1 MWQEEFKGRD
11 ISRHLENRLWQKD
24 CFGAL
29 GILKLKFTG
38 KIEEANNRDFQ
49 NEERDYHMRNKNL
62 KVLIGMVFITSALSG
77 LAGCSSMSFKSIQ
90 TEEKTIA
97 SDVVVTTAQYDTEG
111 QNQEAE
117 RSFDAEGQKVGTE
130 SEATGVDRVSLD
142 EVEIVN
148 AAALGNPKEVLD
160 NMPITSDVEVKK
172 AGEDEL
178 QIEFELENVGLC
190 TFAANHGKEFVLPDE
205 VFVDATKIEWT
216 ASTADGELIF
226 PYMRVNETGDMFM
239 IDWTYDE
246 YFFAIYGKSPQET
259 SDRDMAGKIA
269 LAIIYNLGGA
279 E

>member
-1 MWQEEFKGRD
+1 M
-11 ISRHLENRLWQKD
+11 H
-24 CFGAL
+24 
-29 GILKLKFTG
+29 
-38 KIEEANNRDFQ
+38 
-49 NEERDYHMRNKNL
+49 NKSF
-62 KVLIGMVFITSALSG
+62 KVLSCIVFATGVLSG
-77 LAGCSSMSFKSIQ
+77 LAGCGSMQSQSIQ
-90 TEEKTIA
+90 TEEKAIE
-97 SDVVVTTAQYDTEG
+97 SDVNVTTAQNDTEG

-117 RSFDAEGQKVGTE
+117 RSLDAEGQKLEGVG
-130 SEATGVDRVSLD
+130 ADRVGLG

-148 AAALGNPKEVLD
+148 AVGFSNPKEVLD
-160 NMPITSDVEVKK
+160 HMPITSEVEVKK

-205 VFVDATKIEWT
+205 VFLDATKIEWT
-216 ASTADGELIF
+216 ASTADGEFIF

-246 YFFAIYGKSPQET
+246 YYFAIYGKSSQET

>member
-1 MWQEEFKGRD
+1 M
-11 ISRHLENRLWQKD
+11 
-24 CFGAL
+24 C
-29 GILKLKFTG
+29 
-38 KIEEANNRDFQ
+38 
-49 NEERDYHMRNKNL
+49 NKNL
-62 KVLIGMVFITSALSG
+62 KVLSCLVFVTSALSG
-77 LAGCSSMSFKSIQ
+77 LGWCSSMPSQSIQ

-97 SDVVVTTAQYDTEG
+97 SDVNATTAQYDTEG
-111 QNQEAE
+111 QNQEEE
-117 RSFDAEGQKVGTE
+117 RSFEAEGQKGVTE
-130 SEATGVDRVSLD
+130 SEGIGADRVSLG

-148 AAALGNPKEVLD
+148 AAAFGNPKEVLD
-160 NMPITSDVEVKK
+160 NMPITSEVEVKK

-205 VFVDATKIEWT
+205 VFLDAEKIEWT
-216 ASTADGELIF
+216 ASTADGEFIF

-246 YFFAIYGKSPQET
+246 YYFAIYGKSPQKT